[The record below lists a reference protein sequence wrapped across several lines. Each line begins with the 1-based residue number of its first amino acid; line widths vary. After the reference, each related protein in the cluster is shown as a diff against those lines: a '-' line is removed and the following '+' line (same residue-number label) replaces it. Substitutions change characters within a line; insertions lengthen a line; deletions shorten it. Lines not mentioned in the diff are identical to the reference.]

1 MLISRLVALVGAVL
15 SLAVSG
21 ALLPGA
27 ALAGDTVY
35 WGDLFSNKLA
45 FADLHSGG
53 SNVLDVG
60 AAPVLGPFAVTIDAA
75 AGRIYWLNS
84 DANPRGA
91 IEFANLDGSDPH
103 ELNVGDATV
112 SFPLGIAVEPG
123 AGRVWWTNNGDN
135 TIAFAKTDNS
145 GVGKD
150 LKVGDATVDRPAG
163 IAVDP
168 AAGRVYWANTKIGA
182 SESIAFAQTDDSG
195 VGKDLAI
202 GNAVVKGPFGVAVD
216 PVAGRVYWANTDD
229 NTIQFAKT
237 DDSGVGDKLAVGN
250 ATVVEPGG
258 VAIDPTSGT
267 VYWTNGIGAARVSFA
282 RADGMS
288 SGDLVMGA
296 PNGSSAGA
304 PALLFS
310 PRPSASPLVTG
321 GSVAG
326 SVLSCTQ
333 GSWAPDFVA
342 SFLYQAP
349 QSFAYQWSRDGTDIP
364 GATQSTVTAGSAGS
378 YRCRVTARNHAGA
391 ADQTS
396 EPHGVLAAGG
406 GAPGPGPGG
415 GNVPPP
421 PSAFGASTR
430 VTLTPPSSPI
440 QARGTVGVRVTN
452 ANPFAI
458 SVTLA
463 GQTTQRVAG
472 HKRVIKLA
480 PKRVRVGAG
489 AKATIKLTLPAS
501 LKRLLARQRKL
512 SLTLSAT
519 IVDPAGHRRT
529 VKKTIVVRTPRMPR

>member
-1 MLISRLVALVGAVL
+1 MLTSRLVALVGAVL
-15 SLAVSG
+15 SLVASV

-45 FADLHSGG
+45 FADLHSGS
-53 SNVLDVG
+53 SNILDVG

-84 DANPRGA
+84 DADPHGA

-123 AGRVWWTNNGDN
+123 AGRVWWANNGDN
-135 TIAFAKTDNS
+135 TIAFAKTDDS

-150 LKVGDATVDRPAG
+150 LRTGDATVDRPAG

-168 AAGRVYWANTKIGA
+168 AAGRVYWANTTIGA

-195 VGKDLAI
+195 VGKNLAL

-250 ATVVEPGG
+250 AAVSEPGG

-304 PALLFS
+304 PALLLS
-310 PRPSASPLVTG
+310 PRPSAPPLVTG
-321 GSVAG
+321 GAVAG
-326 SVLSCTQ
+326 SVLSCTE

-349 QSFAYQWSRDGTDIP
+349 QGFAYQWSRDGTDIP

-391 ADQTS
+391 TDQTS
-396 EPHGVLAAGG
+396 EAHGVLAAAGG
-406 GAPGPGPGG
+406 GPGPGPSG
-415 GNVPPP
+415 GNLPLR
-421 PSAFGASTR
+421 AFGASTR
-430 VTLTPPSSPI
+430 VTLTPPSSLIP
-440 QARGTVGVRVTN
+440 ARGVVGVRVTN
-452 ANPFAI
+452 VNPFAI

-472 HKRVIKLA
+472 HKRVIKFA
-480 PKRVRVGAG
+480 AKSVRVGAG
-489 AKATIKLTLPAS
+489 AKATVKLALPAS

-512 SLTLSAT
+512 SLILSAT
-519 IVDPAGHRRT
+519 IIDPTGHRRI
-529 VKKTIVVRTPRMPR
+529 VKKTISIRLRPHR